1 LLSCGLPN
9 DTPARLA
16 PPADAEGIDL
26 MAATL
31 RLLLLA
37 LVLAYTLVVEPS
49 SALADRVTA
58 QRKTVRLRVH
68 RRPWF
73 GLQTAAPTPL
83 GERAVTYAK
92 RFLGAPY
99 RWGGTS
105 PGGFD
110 CSGLVRYVYQRFGV
124 ELPHSSYADFSLGR
138 RVGRW
143 ALQPGDLVF
152 FSGLGHVGLYV
163 GHGRFI
169 HAPHSGTR
177 VEISSLRE
185 YAGSYDGARR
195 VVAGATRRLLH
206 G

>member
-1 LLSCGLPN
+1 
-9 DTPARLA
+9 
-16 PPADAEGIDL
+16 

-37 LVLAYTLVVEPS
+37 LVIAQALVFGTTSSLAAQAKV
-49 SALADRVTA
+49 
-58 QRKTVRLRVH
+58 QRKALRFRVQ
-68 RRPWF
+68 RGSWL
-73 GLQTAAPTPL
+73 GLPQLPAAPI
-83 GERAVTYAK
+83 GVRAVAYAK

-99 RWGGTS
+99 RWGGNG

-110 CSGLVRYVYQRFGV
+110 CSGLVRYVYRRFGV
-124 ELPHSSYADFSLGR
+124 ELPHSSYADFNLGR

-177 VEISSLRE
+177 VQISRLRDW
-185 YAGSYDGARR
+185 AGSYDGARR
-195 VVAGATRRLLH
+195 LVRA
-206 G
+206 